1 MKHFVDIRDRVATY
15 IQSRKDEPVA
25 VCDNSGDI
33 VVFTFDAEW
42 DEFPT
47 KTALFVWN
55 GKNYPVEFSGNE
67 CEVPQITNAKKFL
80 VGVYVGEGEDA
91 VKRTTTSAQI
101 PCQLSVRSKAGTAH
115 PSAGQDYTNEAKGY
129 AIRAEK
135 AAKETERLLAE
146 YITEVDQLIGG
157 ET

>member
-42 DEFPT
+42 DEFST

-55 GKNYPVEFSGNE
+55 GKYYPVEFSGNE
-67 CEVPQITNAKKFL
+67 CEV
-80 VGVYVGEGEDA
+80 
-91 VKRTTTSAQI
+91 R
-101 PCQLSVRSKAGTAH
+101 
-115 PSAGQDYTNEAKGY
+115 
-129 AIRAEK
+129 
-135 AAKETERLLAE
+135 
-146 YITEVDQLIGG
+146 
-157 ET
+157 